1 MSFPAQGYIP
11 TTVPIPVLRD
21 QVTNLSRT
29 ANQNWFASDI
39 VPTVASEN
47 SSIIE
52 ITFCF
57 EKRIKMEVSLDGGTT
72 FCTLNNNLSIE
83 AQTINTYQI
92 PVLAGDLINFRCNLA
107 GIIRYARVTEIGGN

>member
-11 TTVPIPVLRD
+11 TTTPVPVLRD
-21 QVTNLSRT
+21 QVTALSRT

-57 EKRIKMEVSLDGGTT
+57 EKRIKMEVTLDGTT
-72 FCTLNNNLSIE
+72 FCALNNNLPIE

-92 PVLAGDLINFRCNLA
+92 PVLNGDLVNFRVNLA
-107 GIIRYARVTEIGGN
+107 GIIRFARVTEIGGN